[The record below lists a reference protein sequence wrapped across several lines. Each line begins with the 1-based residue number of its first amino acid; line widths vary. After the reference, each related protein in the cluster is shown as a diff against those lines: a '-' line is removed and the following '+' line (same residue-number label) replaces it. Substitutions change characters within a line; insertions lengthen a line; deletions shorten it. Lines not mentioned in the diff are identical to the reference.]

1 MSVKLEDNDKN
12 LKEQFKKIQSEI
24 DASFKLIEEKLA
36 KIISD
41 NNNNAQITKDFNNLK
56 KILDETEKN
65 LYEIKNVIK

>member
-1 MSVKLEDNDKN
+1 MSIKLEDNDKN